1 MPWLKKTD
9 PAYLSFTR
17 KERTGIILLS
27 GLIVAIALLPLF
39 YPAFISPV
47 KTNPAELE
55 KAIAGLQA
63 REKDSTS
70 KYKYPRYEKEK
81 GNYVP
86 YKKASDAIVLGEL
99 FSFDPNTLSADGW
112 QRLGIRENTIR
123 TIQNYVGK
131 GGRFREP
138 ADIAKIWGLREA
150 EIKRLMPY
158 VTISKPT
165 YQSENKPFKK
175 EYSRSPELQPFDIN
189 KADSSAFIAL
199 PGIGSKLASRIIA
212 FRDKLGGFYRVEQIA
227 ETYAL
232 PDSTFQK
239 IKKFLLINHPV
250 LKQFNINTATVDE
263 LKVHPY
269 IRHNLA
275 GALVAYRNSHGRFA
289 AVSDIKK
296 IMSVTDDLFEKL
308 APYLFAGSL

>member
-1 MPWLKKTD
+1 MPWLKKSD

-27 GLIVAIALLPLF
+27 ALIAVIAILPLF

-47 KTNPAELE
+47 KTSPAELE
-55 KAIAGLQA
+55 QAIAGLQV
-63 REKDSTS
+63 RQEDSSS
-70 KYKYPRYEKEK
+70 KYQYPRYERGKRD
-81 GNYVP
+81 YVP
-86 YKKASDAIVLGEL
+86 YKKATDAMLSGEL

-112 QRLGIRENTIR
+112 KRLGIRENTIR
-123 TIQNYVGK
+123 TIQNYISK

-138 ADIAKIWGLREA
+138 GDMAKIWGLRDA

-158 VTISKPT
+158 VTISKPA

-175 EYSRSPELQPFDIN
+175 ENDRSPELQPFDIN

-199 PGIGSKLASRIIA
+199 PGIGNKLASRIIA

-239 IKKFLLINHPV
+239 IKKYLLVNHPV

-263 LKVHPY
+263 LKTHPY
-269 IRHNLA
+269 IRYNLA

-289 AVSDIKK
+289 SVSDIKK
-296 IMSVTDDLFEKL
+296 IMSVTDELYEKL
-308 APYLFAGSL
+308 VPYLFAGSL